1 MRLNLPLVV
10 YNLKRQLL
18 IIFML
23 FAITGSALLVF
34 GSEIIRKNNY
44 IQSEDSEKT
53 PASPT
58 PILGQP
64 EPSPTSNLS
73 PSPINVTRE
82 LRVFAAASLANV
94 VNAHKPK
101 FEKENNVKLLFNF
114 GSSSS
119 LYQQLFSGAP
129 ADVYL
134 SADLKWAKKLNES
147 ELLYNNEYYNFTK
160 NKLVVIIPEDNPK
173 NISSLLDLTQPN
185 VKVIIATP
193 TSPIGKYTNI
203 TLTKIGE
210 IWGDEHSPQ
219 YRGAQWKNYRD
230 RVVKNVI
237 SYEPTVSHVVSKVAL
252 GVCDVGFAYVSDA
265 KSQQSGLKY
274 LDIPEEVNTIGIY
287 GIAVMDT
294 VSKLSVAEKYV
305 EFWFSDEGQMLL
317 ADHGF
322 GEGPLEQE

>member
-1 MRLNLPLVV
+1 
-10 YNLKRQLL
+10 
-18 IIFML
+18 
-23 FAITGSALLVF
+23 
-34 GSEIIRKNNY
+34 
-44 IQSEDSEKT
+44 
-53 PASPT
+53 
-58 PILGQP
+58 
-64 EPSPTSNLS
+64 
-73 PSPINVTRE
+73 
-82 LRVFAAASLANV
+82 VFAAASLANV
-94 VNAHKPK
+94 VNDHKPK
-101 FEKENNVKLLFNF
+101 FEKENNVKLMFNF

-160 NKLVVIIPEDNPK
+160 NKLVVIMPEDNPK

-219 YRGAQWKNYRD
+219 YRGAQWKDYRG
-230 RVVKNVI
+230 RVVKNII

-294 VSKLSVAEKYV
+294 VSRLSVAEKYV

>member
-101 FEKENNVKLLFNF
+101 FEKENNVKLMFNF

-173 NISSLLDLTQPN
+173 NISSLLDLTRPN

-210 IWGDEHSPQ
+210 TWGDEHSPQ
-219 YRGAQWKNYRD
+219 YRGAQWKNYRG
-230 RVVKNVI
+230 RVVKNII

-305 EFWFSDEGQMLL
+305 EFWFSDEGQTLL
-317 ADHGF
+317 ADYGF
-322 GEGPLEQE
+322 GEGPLE

>member
-1 MRLNLPLVV
+1 M
-10 YNLKRQLL
+10 
-18 IIFML
+18 F
-23 FAITGSALLVF
+23 FAIAGSALLVF

-44 IQSEDSEKT
+44 DHSEDSEKT
-53 PASPT
+53 SLSPT

-64 EPSPTSNLS
+64 EPSPTSNQP
-73 PSPINVTRE
+73 PSPVNVTRE

-94 VNAHKPK
+94 VNAHKEE
-101 FEKENNVKLLFNF
+101 FEKENNVKLMFNF

-119 LYQQLFSGAP
+119 LYQQLYSGSP

-134 SADLKWAKKLNES
+134 SADFKWTKKLNES

-160 NKLVVIIPEDNPK
+160 NKLIVIMPEDNPK
-173 NISSLLDLTQPN
+173 NISSLLDLTRPN

-219 YRGAQWKNYRD
+219 YRGVQWNNYHEEVIKNI
-230 RVVKNVI
+230 I

-252 GVCDVGFAYVSDA
+252 GVCDAGFVYVSDI
-265 KSQQSGLKY
+265 KSQQSELKY
-274 LDIPEEVNTIGIY
+274 LEIPNEVNTIGTY
-287 GIAVMDT
+287 GIAVTDT
-294 VSKLSVAEKYV
+294 VSRLSLATNYV
-305 EFWFSDEGQMLL
+305 EFWLSDEGQTLL
-317 ADHGF
+317 ANYGF
-322 GEGPLEQE
+322 GEGPIEEE

>member
-1 MRLNLPLVV
+1 M
-10 YNLKRQLL
+10 
-18 IIFML
+18 F

-44 IQSEDSEKT
+44 IQFSDSENT
-53 PASPT
+53 SASPT

-64 EPSPTSNLS
+64 ESSLTSNLS
-73 PSPINVTRE
+73 PSTINMTRE

-101 FEKENNVKLLFNF
+101 FEKENNVKLMFNF
-114 GSSSS
+114 GSSNS

-134 SADLKWAKKLNES
+134 SADLRWTKKLNES
-147 ELLYNNEYYNFTK
+147 ELLYKNEYYSFTK

-173 NISSLLDLTQPN
+173 NISSLLDLTRPD

-193 TSPIGKYTNI
+193 TSPIGTNTNI

-230 RVVKNVI
+230 RVVKNII
-237 SYEPTVSHVVSKVAL
+237 SYEPSVSQVVSKVAL
-252 GVCDVGFAYVSDA
+252 GVCDAGFVYISDT

-274 LDIPEEVNTIGIY
+274 FDIPDEVNTIGIY
-287 GIAVMDT
+287 GIAVMNT

-305 EFWFSDEGQMLL
+305 EFWLSDEGQMLL
-317 ADHGF
+317 ADYGF

>member
-1 MRLNLPLVV
+1 
-10 YNLKRQLL
+10 
-18 IIFML
+18 ML
-23 FAITGSALLVF
+23 FVITGSALLVF

-44 IQSEDSEKT
+44 IQSENSGNT
-53 PASPT
+53 SASPT

-64 EPSPTSNLS
+64 ESSTTSTLS
-73 PSPINVTRE
+73 PSPINMTRE

-94 VNAHKPK
+94 VNVHKLK
-101 FEKENNVKLLFNF
+101 FEKENNVKLMFNF
-114 GSSSS
+114 GSSNS

-134 SADLKWAKKLNES
+134 SADLRWTKKLNES
-147 ELLYNNEYYNFTK
+147 ELLYKNEYYNFTK

-173 NISSLLDLTQPN
+173 NISSLLDLTKPN

-193 TSPIGKYTNI
+193 TSPIGTYTNI

-230 RVVKNVI
+230 RVVKNII
-237 SYEPTVSHVVSKVAL
+237 SYEPSVSQVVSKVAL
-252 GVCDVGFAYVSDA
+252 GVCDAGFAYVSDTT
-265 KSQQSGLKY
+265 SQQSGLKY
-274 LDIPEEVNTIGIY
+274 LNIHEEVNTIGIY

-305 EFWFSDEGQMLL
+305 EFWFSDEGQTLL
-317 ADHGF
+317 ADYGF

>member
-1 MRLNLPLVV
+1 
-10 YNLKRQLL
+10 
-18 IIFML
+18 ML

-44 IQSEDSEKT
+44 VQSEDSEKT

-58 PILGQP
+58 PILGPP
-64 EPSPTSNLS
+64 EPSPTSTLS

-101 FEKENNVKLLFNF
+101 FEKENNVKLMFNF

-173 NISSLLDLTQPN
+173 NISSLLDLTRPN

-210 IWGDEHSPQ
+210 TWGDEHSPQ
-219 YRGAQWKNYRD
+219 YRGAQWMNYRG
-230 RVVKNVI
+230 RVVKNII

-305 EFWFSDEGQMLL
+305 EFWFSDEGQTLL

>member
-1 MRLNLPLVV
+1 M
-10 YNLKRQLL
+10 KRQLL

-23 FAITGSALLVF
+23 FAITGSALLAF

-44 IQSEDSEKT
+44 IQSGDSEKT

-94 VNAHKPK
+94 VNDHKPK

-219 YRGAQWKNYRD
+219 YRGAQWKDYRD
-230 RVVKNVI
+230 RVVKNII
-237 SYEPTVSHVVSKVAL
+237 SYEPSVSHVVSKVAL
-252 GVCDVGFAYVSDA
+252 GVCDVGFAYVSDT
-265 KSQQSGLKY
+265 KSQQSGLIY

-305 EFWFSDEGQMLL
+305 EFWFSDEGQTLL
-317 ADHGF
+317 ADYGF
-322 GEGPLEQE
+322 GEGPLE

>member
-1 MRLNLPLVV
+1 
-10 YNLKRQLL
+10 
-18 IIFML
+18 ML
-23 FAITGSALLVF
+23 FAIAGSALLVF

-44 IQSEDSEKT
+44 SPLEDSEKT
-53 PASPT
+53 SVSPT

-73 PSPINVTRE
+73 PSPINMTRE

-94 VNAHKPK
+94 VNAHKAK
-101 FEKENNVKLLFNF
+101 FEKENNVKLMFNF

-119 LYQQLFSGAP
+119 LYQQLFSGSP

-134 SADLKWAKKLNES
+134 SADLKWTKKLNES

-160 NKLVVIIPEDNPK
+160 NKLVVIIPDDNPK
-173 NISSLLDLTQPN
+173 NISSLLDLTRPN
-185 VKVIIATP
+185 VKIIIATP

-219 YRGAQWKNYRD
+219 YRGAQWKNYREK
-230 RVVKNVI
+230 VVKNII

-252 GVCDVGFAYVSDA
+252 GVCDAGFAYVSNT

-274 LDIPEEVNTIGIY
+274 FDIPDEVNTIGIY

-294 VSKLSVAEKYV
+294 VSKLSLAEKYV
-305 EFWFSDEGQMLL
+305 EFWFSDEGQTLL
-317 ADHGF
+317 ADYGF
-322 GEGPLEQE
+322 GEGPIEQE

>member
-1 MRLNLPLVV
+1 LVV
-10 YNLKRQLL
+10 YALKRQLL
-18 IIFML
+18 IFLMI
-23 FAITGSALLVF
+23 FAISGSALLVF

-44 IQSEDSEKT
+44 DQSDNSGQLSV
-53 PASPT
+53 SPT

-73 PSPINVTRE
+73 PSPVNMTRE

-94 VNAHKPK
+94 VNAHKVK
-101 FEKENNVKLLFNF
+101 FEKENNVNLMFNF

-134 SADLKWAKKLNES
+134 SADFKWTRKLNES
-147 ELLYNNEYYNFTK
+147 ELLYNHEYYNFTK
-160 NKLVVIIPEDNPK
+160 NKLVVILPEDNPK
-173 NISSLLDLTQPN
+173 NVSSLLDLARPN

-193 TSPIGKYTNI
+193 TSPIGKYTNL

-210 IWGDEHSPQ
+210 IWGDEHSPE
-219 YRGAQWKNYRD
+219 YRGAQWKNYHD
-230 RVVKNVI
+230 RVIKNIV

-252 GVCDVGFAYVSDA
+252 GVCDAGFAYVSDT
-265 KSQQSGLKY
+265 KSQKSGLKY
-274 LDIPEEVNTIGIY
+274 LDIPEEVNTIGVY

-317 ADHGF
+317 ADYGF
-322 GEGPLEQE
+322 GEDPLEVE

>member
-1 MRLNLPLVV
+1 M
-10 YNLKRQLL
+10 
-18 IIFML
+18 I
-23 FAITGSALLVF
+23 FAIAGSALLVF

-44 IQSEDSEKT
+44 NQSENSEQ
-53 PASPT
+53 ASVSPT

-64 EPSPTSNLS
+64 ESSPTSNLS
-73 PSPINVTRE
+73 PSPINMTRE

-94 VNAHKPK
+94 LNAHKEE
-101 FEKENNVKLLFNF
+101 FEKENDVKLMFNF

-119 LYQQLFSGAP
+119 LYQQLFSGSP

-134 SADLKWAKKLNES
+134 SADLKWTKKLNES

-160 NKLVVIIPEDNPK
+160 NKLVVIMPADNPK
-173 NISSLLDLTQPN
+173 NISSLLDLTRPN

-219 YRGAQWKNYRD
+219 YRGAQWKNYREE
-230 RVVKNVI
+230 VIKNII

-252 GVCDVGFAYVSDA
+252 GVCDAGFAYVSDT
-265 KSQQSGLKY
+265 KSQKSDLKY
-274 LDIPEEVNTIGIY
+274 LEVPDDVNTIGTY

-294 VSKLSVAEKYV
+294 VSKLSLAEKYV
-305 EFWFSDEGQMLL
+305 EFWVSDEGQTLL
-317 ADHGF
+317 ADYGF
-322 GEGPLEQE
+322 GEGPIEQE